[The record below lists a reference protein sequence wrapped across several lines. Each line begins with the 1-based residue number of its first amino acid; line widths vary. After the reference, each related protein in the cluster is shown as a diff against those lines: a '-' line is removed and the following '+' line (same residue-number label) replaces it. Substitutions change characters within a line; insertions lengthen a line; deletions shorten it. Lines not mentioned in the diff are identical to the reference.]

1 MMYITK
7 VQLKDVRC
15 FEDAVIDLSQYEPGT
30 SVLIAGNNGLGKSA
44 ILRAIAM
51 GLCDRDSAASLLRE
65 LEGNFIRRQAKKSGT
80 KEEKQAT
87 IEIDL
92 LDEKNT
98 PWKIRTTVTEWK
110 ELIIERVEQ
119 EYSSKRRKKEFNTF
133 YSFWDKEG
141 LFVTAYGAGLR
152 TEANTKYVDYFAVDA
167 VYSLFKYDAP
177 LQDPEIA
184 WNRQV
189 AAVRKAG
196 GGESN
201 VIEVNKNISDLLKY
215 VLNLDENAEVK
226 LEPNG
231 IFIKEKNQLIA
242 LDAIGDG
249 HKSLI
254 KLTLDIL
261 VWYLLKLNYD
271 EEEKGEERNWKPI
284 PIDSVGRPDI
294 RGIVIIDEIEQHLH
308 PKLQRQILKR
318 LHDKFPK
325 VQFIVTT
332 HSPLCVSGTADLGEK
347 GKERCSV
354 FSMRREDD
362 NVTVHPREIPRGL
375 RADQILL
382 DYFELGTTLS
392 LSTEEKLV
400 ELESLMNIPK
410 TERLTIQEGKITQ
423 LLKEIEGYDFSLAES
438 LRDRKFQKEAF
449 EFLRGQEK
457 KQFRPDQNPRGY

>member
-1 MMYITK
+1 M
-7 VQLKDVRC
+7 
-15 FEDAVIDLSQYEPGT
+15 
-30 SVLIAGNNGLGKSA
+30 
-44 ILRAIAM
+44 
-51 GLCDRDSAASLLRE
+51 
-65 LEGNFIRRQAKKSGT
+65 
-80 KEEKQAT
+80 
-87 IEIDL
+87 
-92 LDEKNT
+92 
-98 PWKIRTTVTEWK
+98 
-110 ELIIERVEQ
+110 
-119 EYSSKRRKKEFNTF
+119 
-133 YSFWDKEG
+133 
-141 LFVTAYGAGLR
+141 
-152 TEANTKYVDYFAVDA
+152 
-167 VYSLFKYDAP
+167 
-177 LQDPEIA
+177 
-184 WNRQV
+184 
-189 AAVRKAG
+189 
-196 GGESN
+196 
-201 VIEVNKNISDLLKY
+201 
-215 VLNLDENAEVK
+215 
-226 LEPNG
+226 
-231 IFIKEKNQLIA
+231 
-242 LDAIGDG
+242 
-249 HKSLI
+249 
-254 KLTLDIL
+254 
-261 VWYLLKLNYD
+261 WYLLKINYD

-284 PIDSVGRPDI
+284 PMDREGRPDI

-347 GKERCSV
+347 GKERCRV

-457 KQFRPDQNPRGY
+457 KQ